1 MQMRK
6 SPPLEFFDLETI
18 RLGHF
23 MALRRINDEN
33 GFLHHY
39 YVIGQPDVWPKRIE
53 SIAKL
58 VRFNLLETDR
68 HCREAVECM
77 LYLTEQGE
85 KIYEEFVRREAT
97 GEIRR
102 NMQELQERRR
112 KALLEAYE
120 EYMELKRLSEQEA
133 LDEKSERL
141 ENVEQEDTCRA
152 YEKGDSSRCGQYH
165 QSENA

>member
-1 MQMRK
+1 MRK

-39 YVIGQPDVWPKRIE
+39 YVIGQPQPDSWPKRIE

-58 VRFNLLETDR
+58 VRLNILEPDR
-68 HCREAVECM
+68 QCREAVECM

-85 KIYEEFVRREAT
+85 KIYAEFVKREAT
-97 GEIRR
+97 GELRR
-102 NMQELQERRR
+102 NMQELQKKRRQ
-112 KALLEAYE
+112 ALEEAYN

-133 LDEKSERL
+133 LDEKSGAFQCGYDESSCHAR
-141 ENVEQEDTCRA
+141 NQGNNPCGEQYQQPD
-152 YEKGDSSRCGQYH
+152 
-165 QSENA
+165 NI